1 VTARAEQVMRLAAA
15 GRIAKEIAQ
24 ELGISERA
32 VEHHLLDA
40 RRELGAK
47 NTTEAV
53 SKYLQARWRPKRK
66 ERKAASIQAL
76 ARTGTLFPDDS
87 SL

>member
-1 VTARAEQVMRLAAA
+1 MTARAEQCMRLAAA

-66 ERKAASIQAL
+66 ERKAAVAKLDVSP
-76 ARTGTLFPDDS
+76 ARLFSDES